1 MTAIENQ
8 ECRWKAQT
16 FDNIGADLIVR
27 IDMLADWHV
36 GSGEGIPGGI
46 DRLVQRDRHDLPF
59 IPGKTLTG
67 IWRDGCELAV
77 RALDQG
83 EASGPW
89 HEVLDVLFGD
99 EPTRPPRPRREEP
112 GKDQKPSDNHRGPR
126 RAAVSIRSAHLP
138 APLVKNLQGPAPG
151 RHLLRDALTVVRPGV
166 RIARATGMADPDHL
180 RFVEMARGGLTLYA
194 PVTIDLDLP
203 SEVRK
208 AAVALLTAGALMV
221 EGLGGKRR
229 RGAGRCDI
237 RLLPNGTV
245 NEALGWLGSN
255 TTPPSKPLKTE
266 VSLNPDPVSVAGA
279 MEWLDLT
286 VELDQPVSAPTRVVG
301 NVGEGLDFV
310 PGTNLLAWLAK
321 HARVPLKPMIE
332 AGTLRVLPLTLEV
345 GGERGLPVPFALF
358 TPKPG
363 ADQTAPK
370 PTVINIL
377 RKDVPDKPQHQQV
390 RAGFVCSRSPVR
402 QASPPMVLQTHNTVD
417 EQAQKPTTA
426 VGGVYSYK
434 AIAAGTRLRTR
445 IGAPTEVMAKFEA
458 NLEPG
463 TLIPLGRSRKDSY
476 GGARVVAV
484 SRGDRRLEP
493 NPPAPNKRLT
503 VWCLSDVLLRD
514 ERLRPDPS
522 VRGLGR
528 ELGTA
533 LGVTLRPVD
542 RKAMIRTRRLDGWQA
557 SWGLPRPSLIGIAAG
572 SCAVF
577 DVEGGSVDPA
587 KVCEVTERGLGERRA
602 EGYGDVW
609 INPPLLTPESQE
621 VWVSLDGT
629 EPETDGGDQDR
640 PSLTDDTLCLAKAI
654 ETEAWRRAIEQ
665 RAAEIVASEEWRQD
679 ALFWRASRQGE
690 TTKSSPNTSQLGTL
704 RRLLRG
710 LPETATHSAASN
722 PVIAW
727 MDGRPDDKG
736 EVPSSHVSP
745 QAKDKWT
752 DDQIGRLRSLVSEAG
767 TVWTDRGLGETWGA
781 PPIIS
786 GRSLS
791 EVQAEHWRHA
801 VRAVLLA
808 AIRAHKRDLDA
819 VRKQSTRSDA
829 PSTQEAA
836 DGTHD

>member
-1 MTAIENQ
+1 
-8 ECRWKAQT
+8 
-16 FDNIGADLIVR
+16 
-27 IDMLADWHV
+27 
-36 GSGEGIPGGI
+36 
-46 DRLVQRDRHDLPF
+46 
-59 IPGKTLTG
+59 
-67 IWRDGCELAV
+67 
-77 RALDQG
+77 
-83 EASGPW
+83 
-89 HEVLDVLFGD
+89 
-99 EPTRPPRPRREEP
+99 
-112 GKDQKPSDNHRGPR
+112 
-126 RAAVSIRSAHLP
+126 
-138 APLVKNLQGPAPG
+138 
-151 RHLLRDALTVVRPGV
+151 
-166 RIARATGMADPDHL
+166 
-180 RFVEMARGGLTLYA
+180 
-194 PVTIDLDLP
+194 
-203 SEVRK
+203 
-208 AAVALLTAGALMV
+208 
-221 EGLGGKRR
+221 
-229 RGAGRCDI
+229 
-237 RLLPNGTV
+237 
-245 NEALGWLGSN
+245 
-255 TTPPSKPLKTE
+255 
-266 VSLNPDPVSVAGA
+266 
-279 MEWLDLT
+279 
-286 VELDQPVSAPTRVVG
+286 
-301 NVGEGLDFV
+301 
-310 PGTNLLAWLAK
+310 
-321 HARVPLKPMIE
+321 
-332 AGTLRVLPLTLEV
+332 
-345 GGERGLPVPFALF
+345 
-358 TPKPG
+358 
-363 ADQTAPK
+363 
-370 PTVINIL
+370 
-377 RKDVPDKPQHQQV
+377 
-390 RAGFVCSRSPVR
+390 
-402 QASPPMVLQTHNTVD
+402 MVLQTHNTVD

-577 DVEGGSVDPA
+577 EVEEGTVDPG
-587 KVCEVTERGLGERRA
+587 KVREVMDQGLGERRA

-609 INPPLLTPESQE
+609 INPPLLALESHKD
-621 VWVSLDGT
+621 WVSLDGKK
-629 EPETDGGDQDR
+629 PEADGGDQ
-640 PSLTDDTLCLAKAI
+640 SLTSLTGETLCLAKTI

-665 RAAEIVASEEWRQD
+665 RAAVLVSDQDWRKAKLGWEIKRENGD
-679 ALFWRASRQGE
+679 
-690 TTKSSPNTSQLGTL
+690 TKSKPNTSQLGTI
-704 RRLLRG
+704 RRLLLG
-710 LPETATHSAASN
+710 LPKTATENPAKN

-727 MDGRPDDKG
+727 MDGPPADEGNGPR
-736 EVPSSHVSP
+736 SHVSP
-745 QAKDKWT
+745 QEKDKWT
-752 DDQIGRLRSLVSEAG
+752 EEQIGRLRSLVSEAS